1 MMIENKVY
9 DCFER
14 LADSSPARRAA
25 ALVVADDVNGLPLTG
40 SGDLAFALNVAS
52 ANLWRK
58 EDIFPGGSPGLDGA
72 ILCSSSE
79 GGGLDTG

>member
-14 LADSSPARRAA
+14 LTDSSLARRAA
-25 ALVVADDVNGLPLTG
+25 ALVVADDGNGLPLTG
-40 SGDLAFALNVAS
+40 SGDLVFALTVAS

-58 EDIFPGGSPGLDGA
+58 EDMFPGGSGLDGA